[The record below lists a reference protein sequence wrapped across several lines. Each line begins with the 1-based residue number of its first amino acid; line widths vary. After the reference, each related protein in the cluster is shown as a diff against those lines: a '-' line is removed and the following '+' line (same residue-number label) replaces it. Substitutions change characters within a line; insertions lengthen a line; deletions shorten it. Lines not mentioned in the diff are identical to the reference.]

1 MSTAHTLD
9 STGTQATTPVRHF
22 LATGDHPRAV
32 LDAIVDRAIAN
43 AGTRSTALAGR
54 SVAMLFFN
62 SSLRTRSSFEVGIAQ
77 LGGHSTTL
85 EVGAGVWNLETIDG
99 AVMDA
104 DKPEHIVDAARVL
117 SRYFDAICVR
127 SFPKLKTL
135 ADDLADPVISALRDH
150 ATVPVINLESCLWHP
165 CQAMADVMTIRQRFG
180 RTDGVKVA
188 LAWTPHI
195 KALPT
200 AVPNSFAVAAAQF
213 GCDLTIVAPE
223 GYDLPDVVTAQLG
236 GATVSH
242 DQSLLRDQDV
252 VYAKSWG
259 RLDRYGEPPADA
271 LRDWI
276 LTPEKLG
283 GAVFMHCMPL
293 RRNVEVTDA
302 VLESSNNAAYDE
314 AENRLHVQKEILVE
328 LIG

>member
-1 MSTAHTLD
+1 MTATA
-9 STGTQATTPVRHF
+9 TATTHF
-22 LATGDHPRAV
+22 INTGEHSREW
-32 LDAIVDRAIAN
+32 LEKIVERAIARK
-43 AGTRSTALAGR
+43 GHRSPDLAGR

-77 LGGHSTTL
+77 LGGHATTL
-85 EVGAGVWNLETIDG
+85 EVGAGVWNLEIAEG

-127 SFPKLKTL
+127 SFPKLASL
-135 ADDLADPVISALRDH
+135 ADDLADPVLEALRAH
-150 ATVPVINLESCLWHP
+150 ATVPVVNLESCLYHP
-165 CQAMADVMTIRQRFG
+165 CQSMADMMTIRERFG

-188 LAWTPHI
+188 LAWAPHI

-200 AVPNSFAVAAAQF
+200 AVPNSFAIAARQF

-223 GYDLPDVVTAQLG
+223 GYTLPEPVMKQLG
-236 GATVSH
+236 DVRVVH
-242 DQSLLRDQDV
+242 DQAALADQEV

-259 RLDRYGEPPADA
+259 SLEHYGAPPPPH

-276 LTPEKLG
+276 VTREKLG
-283 GAVFMHCMPL
+283 RAAFMHCMPL
-293 RRNVEVTDA
+293 RRNVEIADD
-302 VLESSNNAAYDE
+302 VLESPQNACYDE

-328 LIG
+328 LLA